1 MRVKSHAPSG
11 FLNRY
16 AARSETK
23 YMARH
28 VYGGKKVCLN
38 NYDKR
43 SKALV
48 DCQPKLGV
56 SR

>member
-1 MRVKSHAPSG
+1 MRVKSHALSG